1 MHWPRSLSPALSD
14 TLSPTMTQ
22 LLPHHVL
29 RRLSLDSSLADLAR
43 VSPWVGELAGEFGI
57 PSETR
62 FAIELC
68 LEEVLSNVVR
78 HGYAGESGHDLIV
91 QFVPGDGDAVFVVED
106 RAPAFEPRPPAE
118 TVPDD
123 LSTIRPGGQGLR
135 LLFRFANSVAYERL
149 ADGNRVT
156 LRFELKINESVTGSR
171 IDQGLS

>member
-1 MHWPRSLSPALSD
+1 MHWLRSLSAALPD

-57 PSETR
+57 PGEVR

-78 HGYAGESGHDLIV
+78 HGYGGESGHNLTVDFSV
-91 QFVPGDGDAVFVVED
+91 RGGSVAFVVED
-106 RAPAFEPRPPAE
+106 NAPAFEPRPPAE
-118 TVPDD
+118 TVPED

-135 LLFRFANSVAYERL
+135 LLFRFANSVGYERVE
-149 ADGNRVT
+149 GRNRT
-156 LRFELKINESVTGSR
+156 TIGFEVRRE
-171 IDQGLS
+171 